1 MCLSQE
7 LAPIVVK
14 NQGLLPCFSAEV
26 YQRCT
31 ANLTL
36 NKGLCLHLQ
45 STGTRSLFPSL
56 LIVCKLD
63 LLGFLNDRLI

>member
-26 YQRCT
+26 YQGCT

-45 STGTRSLFPSL
+45 STGTRSPHTVSFPLSADCL
-56 LIVCKLD
+56 QA
-63 LLGFLNDRLI
+63 